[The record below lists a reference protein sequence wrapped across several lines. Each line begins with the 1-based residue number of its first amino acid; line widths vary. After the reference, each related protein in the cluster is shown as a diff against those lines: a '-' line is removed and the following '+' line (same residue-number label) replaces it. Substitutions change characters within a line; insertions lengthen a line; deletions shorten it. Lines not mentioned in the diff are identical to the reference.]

1 LRVFQRSRQ
10 FFASFD
16 SKLQVPMKKLT
27 FLTLFILSSSAWAQS
42 VPAPATKRPNIV
54 FIMSDDHAYQ
64 AISAYSNRLIETPNI
79 DRIAKMGML
88 FTNAT
93 VTNSIC
99 APSRATILTG
109 KHSHLNGKID
119 NDFPFDTTNVTFPQ
133 LFQEAGYQTAMF
145 GKLHFGNA
153 PKGFDQYK
161 ILPGQGSY
169 YNPDF
174 ITKNE
179 GTIRV
184 EGYVTDIITDMTLD
198 WLEEERNPTD
208 PFLLFYLH
216 KAPHREWLPAERH
229 LEEFTQRTFPEPATL
244 FDDYSGRGRAAK
256 EAEMN
261 LLKHMNWS
269 GDSKI
274 YPSVMRE
281 LGIPGTSNWDTLAF
295 SREVGRLT
303 PAQLA
308 NWTRSY
314 DQVNAAL
321 KESYPSMDDKEKMQW
336 RYQRYM
342 QDYLGTIRAVDENVG
357 RVLDY
362 LEANNLMDN
371 TLIVYTSDQGFY
383 LGEHGWYDKRF
394 VYDES
399 FKTPLLVA
407 WPGKIAPK
415 STSSTMVQNLDY
427 AQTFLEAAGIP
438 APADMQGES
447 LLPLLTGNSES
458 WTRDAVYYHY
468 YEYPAV
474 HMVKR
479 HYAIVTEQYKLVHYY
494 YDVDEWELIDRIKDP
509 QELRNVYDDPAYAP
523 VVTELHR
530 KLEALRKQY
539 GDSAEISQGY
549 LDAYLD
555 RLEKNPAFGSNIE
568 VTKKLLEERKKSRQD

>member
-1 LRVFQRSRQ
+1 VLMKIL
-10 FFASFD
+10 SF
-16 SKLQVPMKKLT
+16 LT
-27 FLTLFILSSSAWAQS
+27 LTLFILSSSAWAQS
-42 VPAPATKRPNIV
+42 TQAPTTKRPNIV

-133 LFQEAGYQTAMF
+133 LFQDAGYQTAMF

-179 GTIRV
+179 GTVRI

-198 WLEEERNPTD
+198 WLQEERNPEE

-281 LGIPGTSNWDTLAF
+281 LGIPQTSAWDTMAF

-314 DQVNAAL
+314 DKVNAAL
-321 KESYPSMDDKEKMQW
+321 KESFPSMGEKEKMQW

-383 LGEHGWYDKRF
+383 LGEHGWFDKRF

-415 STSSTMVQNLDY
+415 STSTTMVQNLDY

-447 LLPLLTGNSES
+447 LLPLLTGHPEA

-479 HYAIVTEQYKLVHYY
+479 HYAVVTEQYKLVHYY
-494 YDVDEWELIDRIKDP
+494 YDTDEWELIDRIKDP
-509 QELRNVYDDPAYAP
+509 QELRNVYDDPTYAP
-523 VVTELHR
+523 VVAELHR

-539 GDSAEISQGY
+539 GDNSEISQGY
-549 LDAYLD
+549 LDTYLD
-555 RLEKNPAFGSNIE
+555 RLEKNAAYGSNVE
-568 VTKKLLEERKKSRQD
+568 VTKKLLEERKKSKKD